1 MRKLSILF
9 LALLLAFSLVFV
21 SCESNPNNQNTET
34 GTETKTEATGK
45 EFNDATAKAVV
56 ENNKDVVAEVQPYIE
71 TIEGI
76 MKNPEGITS
85 LVVKV
90 KVEPKNSGDTFSFTT
105 AENYKAYKSYLEK
118 YNETAESHDKM
129 DIPADSELV
138 PKKYKYID
146 VTWNISKDGEELE
159 INYKTDKKDY
169 KVDDFHYGDDEDN
182 PLGMDVQ
189 CFGYSSATDTG
200 TNYSS
205 FINNFLEI
213 AKVSPTLS
221 GSVEVGVEGKT
232 YVFSYSEA
240 LSSEGRSIILVD
252 NISIKEGETTL
263 VSFKCK
269 STLKFSDDF
278 SFVEVADEDTGESSR
293 EVKGSMTLSF
303 SDIELL
309 LGDGTYSLTGSIDG
323 TMDFTKMRAVVNCKL
338 TEKIKNIE
346 YIALDFSIDISA
358 DVKDKGTVDDILDC
372 LKIYTF
378 RVAGTEYSSESVKK
392 YISALMNEK
401 AAE

>member
-34 GTETKTEATGK
+34 KTEATGK
-45 EFNDATAKAVV
+45 EFDDSAANAIMDG
-56 ENNKDVVAEVQPYIE
+56 NKDVITEVQPYIE
-71 TIEGI
+71 TIQGV
-76 MKNPEGITS
+76 MKNPENITS

-90 KVEPKNSGDTFSFTT
+90 KVEPENSGDTFSFTT

-118 YNETAESHDKM
+118 YNETTASGKKM
-129 DIPADSELV
+129 YIPEDSELV
-138 PKKYKYID
+138 PKKYRYIN
-146 VTWNISKDGEELE
+146 VTWNISKDAKELE
-159 INYKTDKKDY
+159 INYKTDKKEY
-169 KVDDFHYGDDEDN
+169 KVDGFHYGEDEDN

-189 CFGYSSATDTG
+189 CFGYASKTDTG
-200 TNYSS
+200 ADYSS
-205 FINNFLEI
+205 SINNFLEI
-213 AKVSPTLS
+213 ARVSPTLS
-221 GSVEVGVEGKT
+221 GSVEVGVSGKT

-252 NISIKEGETTL
+252 NISIKEGDTTL

-278 SFVEVADEDTGESSR
+278 SFVEVADEETGKSSP
-293 EVKGSMTLSF
+293 EVKGSITLSF

-323 TMDFTKMRAVVNCKL
+323 TMDFTKTRAVVNCRL
-338 TEKIKNIE
+338 TEKIKNVE
-346 YIALDFSIDISA
+346 YLALDFSIDISA
-358 DVKDKGTVDDILDC
+358 DVTDKGTIDDILDC

-378 RVAGTEYSSESVKK
+378 RVAGTSYSSESVKK
-392 YISALMNEK
+392 YISGLLSKDLVE
-401 AAE
+401 

>member
-21 SCESNPNNQNTET
+21 SCESNPNNQS
-34 GTETKTEATGK
+34 TETKTEATGK
-45 EFNDATAKAVV
+45 EFDDSTANAIMDG
-56 ENNKDVVAEVQPYIE
+56 NKDAITEVKPYIE
-71 TIEGI
+71 TIKGI
-76 MKNPEGITS
+76 MKNPEGIKS

-105 AENYKAYKSYLEK
+105 AEDYKAYKSYLEK
-118 YNETAESHDKM
+118 YNETAASGKEM
-129 DIPADSELV
+129 YIPEDSELV

-146 VTWNISKDGEELE
+146 VTWDVFKDDDDGLVLT
-159 INYKTDKKDY
+159 YKTDKKAY
-169 KVDDFHYGDDEDN
+169 KVDDFHYGESEDN
-182 PLGMDVQ
+182 PLGMDIQ
-189 CFGYSSATDTG
+189 CFGYASATDTG
-200 TNYSS
+200 ADYSS
-205 FINNFLEI
+205 SVNNLLEI
-213 AKVSPTLS
+213 ARVSPTFS
-221 GSVEVGVEGKT
+221 GSVEVGVEDKT
-232 YVFSYSEA
+232 YVLSYSEA

-278 SFVEVADEDTGESSR
+278 SFVEVADEETRKRSS

-323 TMDFTKMRAVVNCKL
+323 TMDFTKTRAVVNCRL

-358 DVKDKGTVDDILDC
+358 DVTDEGTIDDILDC

-378 RVAGTEYSSESVKK
+378 RVAGTSYSSESVKK
-392 YISALMNEK
+392 YISGLFSKDLVE
-401 AAE
+401 